1 MDFRA
6 RVAGGLPPLAW
17 AARIGRCRRVEAL
30 CGKAVEIADR
40 GLLAAAWSGDYR
52 RFDPRSAET
61 SVGTGLLADNDE
73 LVAFC
78 GNAGSDVLFIH
89 RGGEGLTLSNALPL
103 ALAIGGDTLRFNYPF
118 YNQDLM
124 SYLIG
129 GLRYRRSIPTVAG
142 RVEHYYRSVLIG
154 PDHGVGV
161 LDHGEPRRF
170 ASYACYR
177 QFLSEELHA
186 LLDNATAVARRV
198 RYRPM
203 ASLSTGYDSPAGA
216 VLAREAGCR
225 EAFTFRE
232 ACSAPPGSED
242 SGEHIGRMLGFS
254 TSVLET
260 LAYRRRRDLPEV
272 EFIASGYGGPQVYLA
287 GSEHLL
293 VNRLII
299 TGFGGDAIWAR
310 GFGQNAKVHRPFY
323 AGGYSGVNYH
333 LRLPALAVAVPAI
346 GAGDPRHIGVL
357 SRSAEMA
364 EWSIG
369 GDYDRPLP
377 RRIVEEAGVE
387 RDAFA
392 IRKLLVT
399 PCYDAIGRGKLA
411 LDGYL
416 SPHSHAV
423 FREWLHDKPPVSS
436 GRARVRNKI
445 AKIIGRKFWSREMRE
460 LGRRFGVE
468 WPPQP
473 ALLWHFRTPIRENAF
488 LVQWAMERA
497 VATLSRET

>member
-1 MDFRA
+1 VHFRA
-6 RVAGGLPPLAW
+6 SVAAGLPPLAW
-17 AARIGRCRRVEAL
+17 AARIAQSGRVEAL

-40 GLLAAAWSGDYR
+40 RLLAAAWSGDYER
-52 RFDPRSAET
+52 LDPRSAET
-61 SVGTGLLADNDE
+61 SVGTGLLADNDG

-89 RGGEGLTLSNALPL
+89 RGRGGLTLSNALPL
-103 ALAIGGDTLRFNYPF
+103 ALAVSGDTLRLNYPF

-142 RVEHYYRSVLIG
+142 RVEHYYRSVRIG
-154 PDHGVGV
+154 PDHGVRV
-161 LDHGEPRRF
+161 LDYGEPRCF

-177 QFLSEELHA
+177 RFLSEELHA
-186 LLDNATAVARRV
+186 LLDNATAEARRV

-203 ASLSTGYDSPAGA
+203 ASLSTGYDSPAAA

-242 SGEHIGRMLGFS
+242 SGEHIGKMLGF
-254 TSVLET
+254 TISVLET

-287 GSEHLL
+287 GSERPLA
-293 VNRLII
+293 NRLII

-310 GFGQNAKVHRPFY
+310 GFGQDTQAYRPFY

-346 GAGDPRHIGVL
+346 GAGDPGRIGVL

-364 EWSIG
+364 RWSIG
-369 GDYDRPLP
+369 GNYDRPLP

-392 IRKLLVT
+392 VRKLLVT

-416 SPHSHAV
+416 SPHSNAV
-423 FREWLHDKPPVSS
+423 FREWLQDKRPVSP

-445 AKIIGRKFWSREMRE
+445 AKIVGRKFWSHEIRE
-460 LGRRFGVE
+460 LGRRLGVQ

-473 ALLWHFRTPIRENAF
+473 ALLWHLRTPIRENAF

-497 VATLSRET
+497 VAMLSRET